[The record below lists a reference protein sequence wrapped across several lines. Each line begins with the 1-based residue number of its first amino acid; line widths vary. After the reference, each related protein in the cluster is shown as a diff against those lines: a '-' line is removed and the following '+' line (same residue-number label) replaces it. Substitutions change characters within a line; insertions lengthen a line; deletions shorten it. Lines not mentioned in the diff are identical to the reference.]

1 MPELPEVQTVVNF
14 IKDKLIEKNII
25 KIVPVWP
32 KVFDNFSE
40 HDFYSKVKNTK
51 IIDVKRRAKFIIIEL
66 ENFIL
71 AIHLRMTGKLY
82 FVSKGLPK
90 HTSAIIKL
98 NSNKTLIFEDVRKF
112 GRFYLYNDLE
122 TINKRHGYEPLS
134 ESFTKEIFLEI
145 LSSCKRGIKSLLLD
159 QSKVVG
165 LGNIYVDESLW
176 LSQIHPKSISN
187 KIPQKKVFILYN
199 SIRHVLLKAI
209 SNNGTTIINYTYTEG
224 KTGNNADELNI
235 YGKKGFTCCVC
246 NTTIKKIKVSNRG
259 TYICKCQK
267 IHSAKK

>member
-14 IKDKLIEKNII
+14 IKNKLIKKNII

-82 FVSKGLPK
+82 FVNKGKPK

-98 NSNKTLIFEDVRKF
+98 NSNEVRICVKNNDKDSF
-112 GRFYLYNDLE
+112 VYLDAENEFINFSNDL
-122 TINKRHGYEPLS
+122 
-134 ESFTKEIFLEI
+134 
-145 LSSCKRGIKSLLLD
+145 SLF
-159 QSKVVG
+159 
-165 LGNIYVDESLW
+165 NCE
-176 LSQIHPKSISN
+176 
-187 KIPQKKVFILYN
+187 
-199 SIRHVLLKAI
+199 LK
-209 SNNGTTIINYTYTEG
+209 
-224 KTGNNADELNI
+224 L
-235 YGKKGFTCCVC
+235 
-246 NTTIKKIKVSNRG
+246 
-259 TYICKCQK
+259 
-267 IHSAKK
+267 